1 MSTTLF
7 PRFQINCH
15 SLPPLSSHNQKPSS
29 STTSSLSSLHN
40 PPLTKSKAK
49 NMMKRL
55 SFLLLLVLLFQCST
69 TLAQPA
75 AAPAPPVIAPAA
87 PATPALGPAPPVL
100 GPAPAGP
107 TDITKVLKK
116 ASQFTVL
123 LKLMRATSVDKQINA
138 QLNNSNN
145 GLTIFAPNDNA
156 FSSLK
161 SGTLNQLSSEQQVEL
176 VQFHVVPTYL
186 AVPQFQTVSNPL
198 RTQAG
203 GSGKFEFPLTL
214 TTSGSSVNISTGVT
228 NATVDQTVYNDGQ
241 LAVYMVDKVLLPMS
255 IFGPKPPAPAPAPA
269 KPKKKPALASSP
281 VADSVPV
288 DTSGEG
294 KLMVP
299 GMMVFI
305 GLSVVGT
312 FYS

>member
-1 MSTTLF
+1 
-7 PRFQINCH
+7 
-15 SLPPLSSHNQKPSS
+15 
-29 STTSSLSSLHN
+29 
-40 PPLTKSKAK
+40 
-49 NMMKRL
+49 MMKRL

>member
-1 MSTTLF
+1 MMKGL
-7 PRFQINCH
+7 
-15 SLPPLSSHNQKPSS
+15 SLP
-29 STTSSLSSLHN
+29 
-40 PPLTKSKAK
+40 
-49 NMMKRL
+49 
-55 SFLLLLVLLFQCST
+55 LLLPSCACYTCLR
-69 TLAQPA
+69 
-75 AAPAPPVIAPAA
+75 
-87 PATPALGPAPPVL
+87 PAPPVL

-107 TDITKVLKK
+107 TDITKILKK
-116 ASQFTVL
+116 AGQFTVL

-145 GLTIFAPNDNA
+145 GLTVFAPNDNA
-156 FSSLK
+156 FASLK
-161 SGTLNQLSSEQQVEL
+161 SGTLNQLSAEQQVEL
-176 VQFHVVPTYL
+176 VQFHVVRIT
-186 AVPQFQTVSNPL
+186 FSNPL

-203 GSGKFEFPLTL
+203 GSGKYEFPLSL
-214 TTSGSSVNISTGVT
+214 TTSGSNVNISTGLT
-228 NATVDQTVYNDGQ
+228 NATVAQTVYTDGQ
-241 LAVYMVDKVLLPMS
+241 LAVYLVDKVLLPMS

-281 VADSVPV
+281 VADNVPV

-299 GMMVFI
+299 GMMMVI

>member
-1 MSTTLF
+1 MM
-7 PRFQINCH
+7 
-15 SLPPLSSHNQKPSS
+15 K
-29 STTSSLSSLHN
+29 SLSF
-40 PPLTKSKAK
+40 P
-49 NMMKRL
+49 
-55 SFLLLLVLLFQCST
+55 LLLVLLFQCST
-69 TLAQPA
+69 TSAQPA
-75 AAPAPPVIAPAA
+75 AAPVSPVVAPSPPAPSPPA
-87 PATPALGPAPPVL
+87 PPALGPAPPLL
-100 GPAPAGP
+100 GPIPAGP
-107 TDITKVLKK
+107 DDITKILTK
-116 ASQFTVL
+116 AGQFTVL
-123 LKLMRATSVDKQINA
+123 LKLMKVTSVDKQINA

-156 FSSLK
+156 FSGLK
-161 SGTLNQLSSEQQVEL
+161 SGTLNQLSAEQQVEL
-176 VQFHVVPTYL
+176 VQFHVVPSFL
-186 AVPQFQTVSNPL
+186 SVSQFQTVSNPL

-214 TTSGSSVNISTGVT
+214 TTSGSNVNISTGVN
-228 NATVDQTVYNDGQ
+228 NATVDQIIFSDGQ
-241 LAVYMVDKVLLPMS
+241 LAVYLVDKVLLPMS

-269 KPKKKPALASSP
+269 KPKKKPALATSP

-299 GMMVFI
+299 GMMVVI